1 MEKLLQQ
8 FPQQF
13 LWDPRREEGWRTASA
28 QRVLVCGMGG
38 SHLAADL
45 LAAQFAARGDTREVR
60 VHSSYGIPPWAG
72 HFDLI
77 ILSSYS
83 GETEET
89 LDAWHAAYRSGLPV
103 AVVASGGTLLDLAQ
117 KAEAPFIKLPHPPGM
132 QPRLALG
139 WSARAI
145 AALAGWEDVL
155 EDLRLAGKALEH
167 MDAAK
172 AAQQVASLITG
183 RFAAVYA
190 AHPYGAAAHLWKIF
204 LNETGKTF
212 AWDAEIPEMN
222 HNDIEGFD
230 APREAWAI
238 PPQNIAAL
246 FLVPQKGID
255 ERIARRV
262 ELTRALIEERGV
274 STHRIDAQDV
284 GSAGLWGVV
293 FVGAWVGFLA
303 ARARGVEPL
312 DVNIISL
319 LKQALREEE

>member
-1 MEKLLQQ
+1 MEKILQQ

-13 LWDPRREEGWRTASA
+13 LWDPRREEGGRIARA

-60 VHSSYGIPPWAG
+60 VHNSYGIPPWAYY
-72 HFDLI
+72 FDLI

-89 LDAWHAAYRSGLPV
+89 LDAWHIAYRSGLPV
-103 AVVASGGTLLDLAQ
+103 AVAASGGTLLELAQ
-117 KAEAPFIKLPHPPGM
+117 KADAPFVEMPHPPGM

-155 EDLRLAGKALEH
+155 EDLRLVGETLGQV
-167 MDAAK
+167 DAAK
-172 AAQQVASLITG
+172 AAQRVASLITG

-190 AHPYGAAAHLWKIF
+190 PHPYGAVAHLWKIF
-204 LNETGKTF
+204 LNETGKTL

-230 APREAWAI
+230 APQEAWAI
-238 PPQNIAAL
+238 SSQKIAAL
-246 FLVPQKGID
+246 FLVPEEGID
-255 ERIARRV
+255 KRIARRV
-262 ELTRALIEERGV
+262 ELTRALIEEQGV
-274 STHRIDAQDV
+274 STHRIGAQDV

-293 FVGAWVGFLA
+293 FVGAWAGFLV
-303 ARARGVEPL
+303 ARARGVEPR
-312 DVNIISL
+312 DVNLIAS
-319 LKQALREEE
+319 LKQALRERK